1 MRASGRPSIGW
12 ILSVLNRDH
21 ELQRRSEDSFKYK
34 RGIDLEKAWRGEE
47 LTNSNE
53 LVDDDRRDYID

>member
-53 LVDDDRRDYID
+53 LVVS